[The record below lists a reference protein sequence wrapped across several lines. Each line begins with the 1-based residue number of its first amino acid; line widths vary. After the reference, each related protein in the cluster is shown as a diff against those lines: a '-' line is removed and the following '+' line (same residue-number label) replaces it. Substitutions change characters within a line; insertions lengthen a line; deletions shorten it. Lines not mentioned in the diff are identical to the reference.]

1 MRNLLLSGAVLR
13 LPVFQ
18 ADTGAGGG
26 GDAPPAGGGD
36 APPAKWWETPDFSPE
51 EQQWLSARGL
61 AEDDVAKVV
70 PKLVKG
76 HRAAEQ
82 RIGKGLDAIMDRPA
96 KDQPY
101 AEWARA
107 NAAAL
112 GLPEAEDGYA
122 VQPPEFWPKDLPWDA
137 DLEAK
142 ARKIGFEKGATYEQ
156 HQAYVELYAELMKT
170 FDEASKTGM
179 QQAQEAMMQELQRDF
194 GDQTPA
200 VLTRAKQ
207 GAQMVAEKAGLSA
220 DALTAISQTLADKTG
235 DAGVIR
241 LFNAIAEMAG
251 EDTLLGRGAGQAPMT
266 KAEAQAEISRRSAP
280 DGDWFKANATGNRAE
295 IARLKP
301 DMDRLFKLA
310 AG

>member
-18 ADTGAGGG
+18 ADTGAGQG
-26 GDAPPAGGGD
+26 GDPSPAAGGD
-36 APPAKWWETPDFSPE
+36 APPAKWYETPDFSPE

-122 VQPPEFWPKDLPWDA
+122 VQPPEFWPKEMPWDTEL
-137 DLEAK
+137 DAK
-142 ARKIGFEKGATYEQ
+142 ARKLAFDMGAPPQ
-156 HQAYVELYAELMKT
+156 LHQAYVNLFAEKMKALE
-170 FDEASKTGM
+170 DASVTGLT
-179 QQAQEAMMQELQRDF
+179 QARETMMQELQRDF

-266 KAEAQAEISRRSAP
+266 KAEAQAEISRRSAQ
-280 DGDWFKANATGNRAE
+280 DGDWFKATASQNRAE

-301 DMDRLFKLA
+301 EMDRLFKLA